1 MDELPC
7 KKRKRTKRS
16 VPKEDT
22 KREYEHLSPEQVQAL
37 GGTKWEERRCRY
49 HTHTQLGRDGEQ
61 INKYA
66 YSYEDA
72 LGNERWRVAQG
83 GTTRVQQ
90 RAAAKKRL
98 ADNESKRA
106 QDCAK
111 HGGTCALERN
121 TLVKIRDF
129 VRHKRTAGGICFH
142 INPDFCLADSTYRTS
157 GMGPDAWLEMQLKVA
172 TERKSSAGTPVWD
185 FGKVGGYPEGM
196 LVVCVCDDKMWV
208 FDGSE
213 LKMPSLEITEG
224 GKWDKRLTMEGL
236 YARLVQRC
244 AAVQS
249 GTTLYKS
256 EHTFRSV
263 SHSLERW
270 GIDQYVR
277 FFYKGF
283 APIADELYD
292 AGREADLEK
301 ALDERKTVSGD
312 QTVSFPI
319 DEQNGK
325 TDLVIGAKMQYKT
338 AQRNAGRSGWHVNM
352 QTRQGKDAKGRIRA
366 NAYREG
372 DNDFYVVVAPQ
383 GVDERPLFWRIPEK
397 EMIEHNLVG
406 DGELLGSFSVYEA
419 DSTVDAPANGWTK
432 KYQLIER

>member
-7 KKRKRTKRS
+7 KKRKCTKRS

-22 KREYEHLSPEQVQAL
+22 RKEYEHLSPEQVQAL
-37 GGTKWEERRCRY
+37 GGTKWRERLCRY
-49 HTHTQLGRDGEQ
+49 HTQLRRDGKKIQ
-61 INKYA
+61 KYA
-66 YSYEDA
+66 QSYEDA

-83 GTTRVQQ
+83 GTTRVQL
-90 RAAAKKRL
+90 RVATKKRL

-106 QDCAK
+106 QDYALY
-111 HGGTCALERN
+111 GGNSALERN
-121 TLVKIRDF
+121 TLVKMSQF

-142 INPDFCLADSTYRTS
+142 INPDFCRADCIYRTS
-157 GMGPDAWLEMQLKVA
+157 RMGPDAWLEMQLKVA
-172 TERKSSAGTPVWD
+172 TERKTRAGTPFYK
-185 FGKVGGYPEGM
+185 FGHVGGYPEGM

-213 LKMPSLEITEG
+213 LKMPTLNITEG

-249 GTTLYKS
+249 CTTLYDS
-256 EHTFRSV
+256 EHTFKSA

-270 GIDQYVR
+270 GIDEYVE
-277 FFYKGF
+277 FLYEGF
-283 APIADELYD
+283 APITDELYA

-312 QTVSFPI
+312 QTVSFPT

-338 AQRNAGRSGWHVNM
+338 AQEQRGHSGWLVNLK
-352 QTRQGKDAKGRIRA
+352 TNQGTDAKRRRIRA
-366 NAYREG
+366 NTYRKG

-406 DGELLGSFSVYEA
+406 DGELVGSFYVHEA
-419 DSTVDAPANGWTK
+419 YSTVNAPAHGWTK
-432 KYQLIER
+432 KYQLIEQ